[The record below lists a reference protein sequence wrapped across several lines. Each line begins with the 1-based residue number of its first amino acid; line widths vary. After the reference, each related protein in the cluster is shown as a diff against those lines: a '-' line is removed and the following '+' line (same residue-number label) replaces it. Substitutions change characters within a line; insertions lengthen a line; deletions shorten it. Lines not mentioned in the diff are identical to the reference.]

1 MRNRIRMWGT
11 SIYLYCKGALT
22 FSLPLGAKMKDEC
35 VSVLT
40 PIFLQQQNCWLS
52 AGSNPPSL
60 DWEPLSRLVPIWS
73 APVPLG
79 QPFAGLTKCH
89 IWIHCRHQVTW
100 RHEPS
105 SNGTVWH
112 QSSSDWRKGSRHAK
126 SPAINLYPHWYF
138 FFYTCRIFWVLASCC
153 LFSCD
158 KTCHFFFEHLSLQ
171 TLCIYTKESGSFLPS
186 ESLIHVITV

>member
-138 FFYTCRIFWVLASCC
+138 FFILAGFSEFWPAVASSAVIKLVTFSLNTYPCKHCVYILKNLAV
-153 LFSCD
+153 
-158 KTCHFFFEHLSLQ
+158 FFQANH
-171 TLCIYTKESGSFLPS
+171 
-186 ESLIHVITV
+186 

>member
-22 FSLPLGAKMKDEC
+22 FSLPLGVKMKDEC

-40 PIFLQQQNCWLS
+40 AIFLQQQNCWLS
-52 AGSNPPSL
+52 AGSNSPSL

-79 QPFAGLTKCH
+79 RPFAGLTKCH

-105 SNGTVWH
+105 SNGTDWH

-126 SPAINLYPHWYF
+126 SPARFFLYLQDF
-138 FFYTCRIFWVLASCC
+138 LSFGSAGSSAVIKLVT
-153 LFSCD
+153 FSLNTYPC
-158 KTCHFFFEHLSLQ
+158 K
-171 TLCIYTKESGSFLPS
+171 LCVYILKKSGSFLPS
-186 ESLIHVITV
+186 ESLIRVITV